1 MQMTDQEFLEK
12 LAQHPKLKNR
22 FKEMLA
28 IATNSG
34 DELITLAD
42 EAELRVIGQVRQLG
56 QELLQDWAN
65 DESKRIAANIKAQ
78 IPLAKKHIKKNS
90 GGTPHTAK

>member
-65 DESKRIAANIKAQ
+65 DESKRIAVT
-78 IPLAKKHIKKNS
+78 PGAKLPTSPI
-90 GGTPHTAK
+90 